1 MNDKIQNSSSIQ
13 GRDEEIASLQAE
25 LALHHDQEQRLKQ
38 LEKELE
44 DNHQENNKADQLE
57 EMEASLADKQKENAE
72 KSSNIKN
79 LEDDLLLVKDQYRSA
94 VENIVDCN
102 GQISNLKS
110 ELEKRNDEI
119 VGFIKMLKKIKES
132 LRTQGSP
139 DYMINGDVFDIDTT
153 EMSWDHG
160 FDIVLE
166 PAKDLIEKLVED
178 NLEKSKLLDDQS
190 QQDKDAQIC
199 YLDTRCSDLEAILT
213 EKQHQLADMKQVE
226 NSVEDLKG
234 KLEESEKELLQMQ
247 TYLNSK
253 LAEMKEMRLEM
264 SAQKETNIE
273 NKEQLQKA
281 CSAIQGFISE
291 NFRLSEDLKSVTAE
305 RDGLLREKQSNV
317 RSDDVLCLEN
327 ERLRAEVEALSTQNL
342 EATAKTKYMQKGID
356 KARENFESKLGDYR
370 EKFDCVVAWWKAG
383 KEACELMRVR
393 LEELADFLQQLLDME
408 ENGGDLNMSSIS
420 MDLRESLQRSI
431 DESRLLSASI
441 LASQTSMI
449 QEMSMVGLQV
459 GEEDQIYELDEE
471 KWIVPEVEAS
481 IFDASDALALAEDTV
496 AKTEYDTLLLELR
509 DNLRKRRVAEEELEK
524 MKERFSQIEEDVN
537 QEKNADVSKFDTGV
551 EKLQAGSKIPVAS
564 RGRSTVTSDQN
575 KTEARKA
582 KSVDGRR
589 RSSSRPNRTT
599 EAVDGHQR
607 RQTLT
612 RIPGPCPGEE
622 DDCWSEPDKE
632 ESRRRIGLESDLS
645 GTMGHARDGGQSHR
659 TTDDEIVGG
668 ELGTELRRERGRVE
682 RLRGE
687 LLTGEKREKA
697 LQNELAATKQE
708 LVLCT
713 ENQEMFKLEEK
724 TNRGR
729 LEKIRSETQELEREN
744 VKLIK
749 ELEHASQLE
758 KEKQELERKVKDD
771 YEVIE
776 KLKSGIQS
784 WEEECKN
791 MKLELDKKDVEDAI
805 QKEIAT
811 KNQEIERLADGL
823 NRYEA
828 KCKQMI
834 DQFNGLTEEVKKW
847 KSEAESKEKEFSNAK
862 EEVNIL
868 NEDVK
873 KYESY
878 CDKIKEEYELLQI
891 EVAKWKGLAIEKKKS
906 EDLTNLV
913 TKYEAEM
920 DKIRTKSERRKSE
933 VEKLRSVNSRQ
944 EEKCKNL
951 EDLSKEND
959 SKLLELEEKVRNLT
973 YEMERKDMAITKK
986 SENLDE
992 AETLLKE
999 LNERKKDLKKNL
1011 GCVRDE
1017 LGEKKNELQ
1026 QLKNLYEEYK
1036 RNHNDE
1042 ITQNKVNEIEIKMKN
1057 QADAMKKFAEE
1068 IIKVEG
1074 EKKVLEAKQ
1083 KENQSIMKTAE
1094 KKIKNMTDC
1103 LEQEKYNGNELGK
1116 TIDHLRKSVHK
1127 LETEKMLK
1135 ESLEIEFKNL
1145 QEAHQCEKE
1154 ITKNLNERIDKLEK
1168 SKKLTEDRCHSA
1180 EEVLKTLSADSFA
1193 IDKENQKSN
1202 LSKLEL
1208 ETVLQHSRPASRRR
1222 GLSSVDQNTSSTAP
1236 FLFTS
1241 VCCSHLAD
1249 LNQVKLERDA
1259 ALAKLNSTRSSLA
1272 STAEK
1277 LSVSNKRK
1285 KQVEKAICQQLTKT
1299 HEVLRKTKTNL
1310 ENANGG
1316 KN

>member
-1 MNDKIQNSSSIQ
+1 
-13 GRDEEIASLQAE
+13 
-25 LALHHDQEQRLKQ
+25 
-38 LEKELE
+38 
-44 DNHQENNKADQLE
+44 
-57 EMEASLADKQKENAE
+57 
-72 KSSNIKN
+72 
-79 LEDDLLLVKDQYRSA
+79 
-94 VENIVDCN
+94 
-102 GQISNLKS
+102 
-110 ELEKRNDEI
+110 
-119 VGFIKMLKKIKES
+119 
-132 LRTQGSP
+132 
-139 DYMINGDVFDIDTT
+139 
-153 EMSWDHG
+153 MSWDHG

-190 QQDKDAQIC
+190 HQDKDAHIS
-199 YLDTRCSDLEAILT
+199 YLNTRCSDLEAILT

-226 NSVEDLKG
+226 NTVEELKA

-247 TYLNSK
+247 TYLNTK
-253 LAEMKEMRLEM
+253 LAEMKQMRQEMA
-264 SAQKETNIE
+264 AQKEANTE
-273 NKEQLQKA
+273 NEGQLQKA
-281 CSAIQGFISE
+281 CTAIQGFLSE
-291 NFRLSEDLKSVTAE
+291 NFKLSEDLNSVTEE
-305 RDGLLREKQSNV
+305 RDALRQEKQSNV

-383 KEACELMRVR
+383 KEPCELMRVR
-393 LEELADFLQQLLDME
+393 LEELADFLQRLLDME

-459 GEEDQIYELDEE
+459 GEEDQIYQLDEE

-481 IFDASDALALAEDTV
+481 IFDISEVVVHAEDTV

-524 MKERFSQIEEDVN
+524 MKERFSQLDEDMNKERDADVN
-537 QEKNADVSKFDTGV
+537 KFNTGV
-551 EKLQAGSKIPVAS
+551 EEKLQTGSKIPVAS
-564 RGRSTVTSDQN
+564 RGRSTFTSGQS
-575 KTEARKA
+575 KIEARKA

-589 RSSSRPNRTT
+589 RSSSRPNQTT

-612 RIPGPCPGEE
+612 KIPGPCFGEE

-645 GTMGHARDGGQSHR
+645 GTIGDIRDGGQSHR
-659 TTDDEIVGG
+659 TTDDEIAGG

-687 LLTGEKREKA
+687 LITVEKREKA

-708 LVLCT
+708 MVVCT
-713 ENQEMFKLEEK
+713 ENLEMLKLEER
-724 TNRGR
+724 TSRER
-729 LEKIRSETQELEREN
+729 LEKFRLETQEIEREN

-749 ELEHASQLE
+749 ELENVSQLE
-758 KEKQELERKVKDD
+758 KENQKLEHRIKDD
-771 YEVIE
+771 CEMIE
-776 KLKSGIQS
+776 KLKSGIKS
-784 WEEECKN
+784 WEEESQN
-791 MKLELDKKDVEDAI
+791 MKSELEKKDVEHAI

-811 KNQEIERLADGL
+811 KNQEIERLANGL

-847 KSEAESKEKEFSNAK
+847 KSEAESKAQEFNNAK
-862 EEVNIL
+862 EEVNVL
-868 NEDVK
+868 DEDVK

-878 CDKIKEEYELLQI
+878 CDKMKEEYELFQI
-891 EVAKWKGLAIEKKKS
+891 EVAKWKGLAVEKKKS
-906 EDLTNLV
+906 EDLSNLV

-920 DKIRTKSERRKSE
+920 YKIRTKAERRKSE
-933 VEKLRSVNSRQ
+933 MDKFRSVNSKL
-944 EEKCKNL
+944 EGKCKNL

-959 SKLLELEEKVRNLT
+959 SKMFELEEKVRILT

-1011 GCVRDE
+1011 GSVVEE

-1026 QLKNLYEEYK
+1026 QLKNLHEEYK
-1036 RNHNDE
+1036 KNHNDE
-1042 ITQNKVNEIEIKMKN
+1042 ITQNKVNEIENRMKD
-1057 QADAMKKFAEE
+1057 QADAMKKIAEE
-1068 IIKVEG
+1068 LVKVEG
-1074 EKKVLEAKQ
+1074 EKKVLEAKL

-1135 ESLEIEFKNL
+1135 ESLEVEFKNL
-1145 QEAHQCEKE
+1145 QVAHQTEKE
-1154 ITKNLNERIDKLEK
+1154 ITKSLNERIDNLEK

-1222 GLSSVDQNTSSTAP
+1222 GLSSVDQNTSSTP
-1236 FLFTS
+1236 SLSTS

-1249 LNQVKLERDA
+1249 LKQVKLERDA

-1310 ENANGG
+1310 ESVNGG